1 MKRKL
6 PPIKSQNRILIV
18 CEGYEE
24 NDYIQRLKQ
33 CEVWDKS
40 ISVEFANAKSIDN
53 ISALYSYEYS
63 LGNYNLIVVFCD
75 TEKYPYKQ
83 FRALKKKIN
92 DFHGNRAA
100 DHIVFFANPCTLQ
113 IVLSH
118 FEKVRLTT
126 SGKADNAPIIKKL
139 TGIEDYRATES
150 QRSALMKKITAEN
163 YATMEKNIS
172 ELNDTY
178 TSIPGSNVLELFYSL
193 DNGNKAWI
201 KETNKKI
208 EKR

>member
-6 PPIKSQNRILIV
+6 PPIKSENRILII

-24 NDYIQRLKQ
+24 FDYIQRLKK
-33 CEVWDKS
+33 CDVWDKS
-40 ISVEFANAKSIDN
+40 ISVEITNAKSIDN
-53 ISALYSYEYS
+53 ISALYSYKYR

-83 FRALKKKIN
+83 FLALKKKIN

-113 IVLSH
+113 IILSH

-126 SGKADNAPIIKKL
+126 SAKADNAPIIKKL

-150 QRSALMKKITAEN
+150 QRSALMKRITAEN
-163 YATMEKNIS
+163 YTIMKKNIS

-178 TSIPGSNVLELFYSL
+178 TSIPGSNVLKLLCFL
-193 DNGNKAWI
+193 DNGDKTWI
-201 KETNKKI
+201 REINKKI
-208 EKR
+208 EEK

>member
-6 PPIKSQNRILIV
+6 PPIKSENRILII

-24 NDYIQRLKQ
+24 FDYIQRLKK
-33 CEVWDKS
+33 CDVWDKS
-40 ISVEFANAKSIDN
+40 ISVEITNAKSIDN
-53 ISALYSYEYS
+53 ISALYSYKYR
-63 LGNYNLIVVFCD
+63 LGNYNLIVIFCD

-83 FRALKKKIN
+83 FLALKKKIN
-92 DFHGNRAA
+92 DFHANRAA

-113 IVLSH
+113 IILSH

-126 SGKADNAPIIKKL
+126 NSKANNAPIIEKL

-150 QRSALMKKITAEN
+150 QRSALMKRITAEN
-163 YATMEKNIS
+163 YTIMKKNIS

-178 TSIPGSNVLELFYSL
+178 TSIPSSNVLKLFYSL
-193 DNGNKAWI
+193 DNGDKAWI
-201 KETNKKI
+201 REINKKI
-208 EKR
+208 EEK